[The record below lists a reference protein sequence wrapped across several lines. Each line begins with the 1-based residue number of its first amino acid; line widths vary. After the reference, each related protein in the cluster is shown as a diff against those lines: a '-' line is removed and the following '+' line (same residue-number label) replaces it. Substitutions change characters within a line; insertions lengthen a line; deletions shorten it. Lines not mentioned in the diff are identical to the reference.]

1 MMAQYPSGHG
11 CDRWPELVQIESSLC
26 LGALTRTRPCTQPM
40 KSTPLH
46 PTFTPMLKTL
56 LSLSL
61 TLPLGLTSVLAQDLK
76 SATTDSAPLVQSAKA
91 TTITFQ
97 EFFLSPIGPKG
108 MQFSPTAL
116 ALAGQ
121 AVASRGV
128 MVKTDRLQK
137 GRFLLA
143 PQALEVNEDD
153 DGPANDLPVSTVLV
167 KLAPAQTNL
176 LIAHQEGPLRLEG
189 TLDIGRQENNRGE
202 VSWIR
207 LLASPV
213 SVNVLSSDTKI
224 KTEGKDG

>member
-1 MMAQYPSGHG
+1 
-11 CDRWPELVQIESSLC
+11 
-26 LGALTRTRPCTQPM
+26 M
-40 KSTPLH
+40 KFTLLH
-46 PTFTPMLKTL
+46 TNFSPMLKTF

-61 TLPLGLTSVLAQDLK
+61 TLPLGLTSVWAQDLK
-76 SATTDSAPLVQSAKA
+76 SASSDSAAWVQPAKA
-91 TTITFQ
+91 TSITFQ
-97 EFFLSPIGPKG
+97 EFFLAPIGPKG
-108 MQFSPTAL
+108 MQFSPKAL

-121 AVASRGV
+121 AVAIRGF
-128 MVKTDRLQK
+128 MVKTDLLQK

-153 DGPANDLPVSTVLV
+153 DGPANDLPVNTVLV
-167 KLAPAQTNL
+167 KLAPPQAHL

-189 TLDIGRQENNRGE
+189 TLDIGRQENSRGE

-207 LLASPV
+207 LLSSPL